1 MGNILP
7 ASLAAV
13 VIATLLSG
21 CVSGYTTF
29 YKPSAGATPEVIAAK
44 RAAPPP
50 AIPIVERAQPSDAQT
65 ILDAYA
71 KRGYAMI
78 GNAMFNTGRPET
90 EDSAIRQAQTV
101 GADLV
106 LILNPKYTGTITSN
120 IPITTPTTTT
130 SYSTGTATA
139 YGAGG
144 LVTAYGSG
152 TTTTYG
158 TTTNY
163 IPIAINRSDYGAVF
177 FVKQKL
183 GLGLFTR
190 DLNDSER
197 QQLQT
202 NKGAVVRVVVDETPA
217 FNADLLVGDIIVAVD
232 RISISGTK
240 MFNDILRDRVGKPV
254 SLSLIRRGQRI
265 EKTVQLN
272 P

>member
-1 MGNILP
+1 MREILQV
-7 ASLAAV
+7 ALSAFAGAV
-13 VIATLLSG
+13 LLSG
-21 CVSGYTTF
+21 CASGYSQF
-29 YKPSAGATPEVIAAK
+29 YKPVNGATPEIIAAK

-50 AIPIVERAQPSDAQT
+50 TIPIVERAQPGDAQT

-71 KRGYAMI
+71 KRGYSMI
-78 GNAMFNTGRPET
+78 GNSMFNSGRSET
-90 EDSAIRQAQTV
+90 EDSAVHQAQAV

-130 SYSTGTATA
+130 SYSTGRATA
-139 YGAGG
+139 YGAGAP
-144 LVTAYGSG
+144 VTAYGSG

-163 IPIAINRSDYGAVF
+163 VPMAINRSDYGAIF
-177 FVKQKL
+177 FVKQKV

-232 RISISGTK
+232 GLNISGAK
-240 MFNDILRDRVGKPV
+240 MFNELLRDRSGKTV
-254 SLSLIRRGQRI
+254 TIDLIRREQRI